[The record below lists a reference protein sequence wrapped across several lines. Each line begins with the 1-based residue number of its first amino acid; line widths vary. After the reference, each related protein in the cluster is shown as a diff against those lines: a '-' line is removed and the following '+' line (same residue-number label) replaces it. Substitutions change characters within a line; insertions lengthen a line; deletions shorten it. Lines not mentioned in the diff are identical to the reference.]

1 MTDQEFVVAN
11 AAVAGAYALRDSDT
25 TPAQMDWILRNIGEP
40 GRKVLEIG
48 PGAGAMTTKL
58 RGSGHDVW
66 TLDIYPGSTILQRV
80 QGTVERIPLP
90 DKSFDVIV
98 LAHVIEHSRSL
109 TKAFL
114 EMERVARERVL
125 IVTPR
130 QRFFRWTFDYHLHFF
145 YSGDHLASHAPSGQ
159 TTAREID
166 GDICLIWDVSECGR
180 EALSV

>member
-1 MTDQEFVVAN
+1 MTDQEFVAAN
-11 AAVAGAYALRDSDT
+11 AAIAGAYAMRDSDT
-25 TPAQMDWILRNIGEP
+25 TPAQMDWILGNLGEP
-40 GRKVLEIG
+40 GRKILEIG
-48 PGAGAMTTKL
+48 PGAGAMTTRL
-58 RGSGHDVW
+58 RSAGHEVW
-66 TLDIYPGSTILQRV
+66 TLDIYPGSAAKQHL

-109 TKAFL
+109 TRAFL

-125 IVTPR
+125 MVTPR

-159 TTAREID
+159 TSTGEID
-166 GDICLIWDVSECGR
+166 GDICLTWDVSRCGR
-180 EALSV
+180 EPLPV